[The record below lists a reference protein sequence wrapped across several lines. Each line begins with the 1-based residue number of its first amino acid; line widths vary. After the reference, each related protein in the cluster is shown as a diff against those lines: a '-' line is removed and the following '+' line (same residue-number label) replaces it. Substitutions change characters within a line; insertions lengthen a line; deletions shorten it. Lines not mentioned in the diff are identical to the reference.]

1 MEQYIKEEKERE
13 KEAKEDSVL
22 AEAAD
27 IDEAS
32 KTRQKFAISAEYD
45 NIYLTRGKKNFPIR
59 QTDSQ
64 SKFLSLFLAL
74 ARH

>member
-1 MEQYIKEEKERE
+1 MEQYLKEEKERE
-13 KEAKEDSVL
+13 KEAEENSVMT
-22 AEAAD
+22 EAAD
-27 IDEAS
+27 ADEAW
-32 KTRQKFAISAEYD
+32 KVQQKFAMSGKYD